1 MDFQLCGTFLN
12 SISNEINVNQKTKV
26 IGLFKNNKK
35 INVLFEHFSK
45 EDTFDAVISTL
56 PAPQNIDLMIK
67 FPYLSKVLS
76 TASYDSCI
84 ALMLAFK
91 SLPDTIPSYFDLSKN
106 KVGILSWLASSKDK
120 NCWTIHTN
128 AIFSNENLIKDPSFI
143 KDKILNELPKI
154 FKLSDHLISSQIVY
168 SKLHFWKYAKVNN
181 IAKGIQIDQNYPIA
195 IAGDFMEGSRVE
207 SAFISGE
214 KAAELIFHRL
224 N

>member
-1 MDFQLCGTFLN
+1 MRNFLS
-12 SISNEINVNQKTKV
+12 SISNEIYVKQKTKV
-26 IGLFKNNKK
+26 IGIFKNNKK
-35 INVLFEHFSK
+35 INVLYENSSK
-45 EDTFDAVISTL
+45 EDTYDAVISTL
-56 PAPQNIDLMIK
+56 PAPQNIELMTK

-106 KVGILSWLASSKDK
+106 KSNILSWLASS
-120 NCWTIHTN
+120 NAFSASAN
-128 AIFSNENLIKDPSFI
+128 AIFSNENFI
-143 KDKILNELPKI
+143 KDQFFIKDQILNELPKI

-181 IAKGIQIDQNYPIA
+181 IAKGIQIDPNYPIA